1 MARSLKTKPVK
12 KEKSALNAFDVPE
25 GDAAYE
31 PSEEDQKRISDIYS
45 KLYNVQ
51 ITRILPYPYFNDL
64 TLPQY
69 IENSV
74 KRWNGYIPPRSDL
87 QEDWQAHVFNNFTRN
102 MVIAYLSKV
111 ALQPPKAKV
120 VASNDMGATD
130 KKAAYIIE
138 KMIQFADREEGYEWR
153 FFNAALESVVKGTV
167 IGYEGY
173 KKVKQTIKE
182 GKYDLVTGK
191 VRGAKSK
198 EIFAYNNPFHYIVP
212 LEEFYPAN
220 IWEPDIQLQP
230 FVIWHGVYK
239 YHEIKTLYGKYK
251 NFDQVRPGTFSYV
264 LDSSMYNNQKISNAL
279 NQDQVMV
286 TRYYNRFKDEHVIMV
301 QDVILYD
308 GPIPFDHKMYPFCK
322 TIFEPFAIDF
332 FYGMSL
338 PQKIASDQ
346 DIINTLWNMMLDQG
360 IMSLHK
366 PVLTQD
372 PDEMDDT
379 IMMPGLMKK
388 VSNINDYRVMNEIQ
402 GPDSAH
408 FNLLNLAL
416 KFANDNAG
424 QMAGA
429 SMDFTPRGGKIS
441 PRQIMLAEENA
452 RRMVGLSAK
461 LMEDY
466 ERQRMM
472 LRAKNELQFWT
483 VPERIE
489 QVLGKDGTSDFDKIF
504 YKNIRITG
512 STLEDGSIGTS
523 VVRIADPEDMPS
535 PTELDVQETMAKMMG
550 DNVEIKVVSP
560 DYIRNISF
568 DIQIISESS
577 FAQSKSMDHAT
588 TMEWFNMMYPLPET
602 NKQEMVRETMK
613 DFDKDPERFM
623 MQGNPLAQNPMA
635 QQQGAQQGSGVPQG
649 APGSPSGGS
658 QMLGEMTGMRGARFG
673 Q

>member
-1 MARSLKTKPVK
+1 MARPLKKKTLS
-12 KEKSALNAFDVPE
+12 KEKPKLNAFDVPE
-25 GDAAYE
+25 GGSAYM
-31 PSEEDQKRISDIYS
+31 PSDEDQARVTEILT

-51 ITRILPYPYFNDL
+51 ITRNNPYPYFNDL

-69 IENSV
+69 IENSM
-74 KRWNGYIPPRSDL
+74 KRWNGYIPPRSDM

-102 MVIAYLSKV
+102 MVIAYLSKI

-120 VASNDMGATD
+120 IAANNLGATD
-130 KKAAYIIE
+130 RKAAYIIE
-138 KMIQFADREEGYEWR
+138 KMLQFADREEGYEWR
-153 FFNAALESVVKGTV
+153 FFGAALEAVVKGTV

-173 KKVKQTIKE
+173 KKVRQTIKD
-182 GKYDLVTGK
+182 GKYDIVTGK
-191 VRGAKSK
+191 VKNIK
-198 EIFAYNNPFHYIVP
+198 ERTVFAYNNPFHFIIP
-212 LEEFYPAN
+212 LEEIYPAN

-230 FVIWHGVYK
+230 FIIWHGTYK
-239 YHEIKTLYGKYK
+239 YQEIKALYGKYK
-251 NFDQVRPGTFSYV
+251 NWPEVRPGTFSYV
-264 LDSSMYNNQKISNAL
+264 LDSSMYNNKKISNAL

-308 GPIPFDHKMYPFCK
+308 GPIPFDHKMYPFAK
-322 TIFEPFAIDF
+322 TIFEPFAVDF

-360 IMSLHK
+360 IMSLYK

-388 VSNINDYRVMNEIQ
+388 VSNINDYRVLNEIQ

-461 LMEDY
+461 YMEDY
-466 ERQRMM
+466 ERQRMN

-483 VPERIE
+483 VPERVE
-489 QVLGKDGTSDFDKIF
+489 QVLGKEGADDYSEIF
-504 YKNIRITG
+504 YKNIRIPG
-512 STLEDGSIGTS
+512 GTLEDGTVGTT
-523 VVRIADPEDMPS
+523 VIRIADPDDMPS
-535 PTELDVQETMAKMMG
+535 ETELDVQETMAKMMG

-568 DIQIISESS
+568 DVQIVGESS
-577 FAQSKSMDHAT
+577 FAQSKSMNHAT
-588 TMEWFNMMYPLPET
+588 TMEWFNMLYPLPET
-602 NKQEMVRETMK
+602 NKQEMVKTVME
-613 DFDKDPERFM
+613 DFEKDPERFM
-623 MQGNPLAQNPMA
+623 VQGNPMAMNPAAQ
-635 QQQGAQQGSGVPQG
+635 GGVPQG

-658 QMLGEMTGMRGARFG
+658 QMLGEMTGMQGARFG